1 MIQRELG
8 TSGLKVP
15 VICVGGNVYGWT
27 LPEAESFRQLD
38 AALDAGLN
46 FIDTADVY
54 SRWVPGHT
62 GGESETIIGKWFA
75 KSGKRKEVILAT
87 KVGIEMGEGKKGLK
101 PAYIRQAVEDSLR
114 RLQTDYIDL
123 YQSHRDDPETPLE
136 ETLGAFDA
144 LIKEGKVR
152 HIGASNYSGA
162 RLTEA
167 LEVSKK
173 NGFASYVSLQPHYN
187 LVERQEFESDLLPVV
202 KKYQVGVIPYF
213 ALAAGF
219 LTGKYRGKEHA
230 AKAARGKMVE
240 KYLNDWGLG
249 VVRVLEEIAKA
260 QKSTPSR
267 VALAWLIAQPGVTA
281 PIASA
286 TDAEHLTDLVEATKL
301 MLDTATIEKLN
312 AVSAPQTL
320 AKA

>member
-1 MIQRELG
+1 
-8 TSGLKVP
+8 
-15 VICVGGNVYGWT
+15 
-27 LPEAESFRQLD
+27 
-38 AALDAGLN
+38 
-46 FIDTADVY
+46 
-54 SRWVPGHT
+54 
-62 GGESETIIGKWFA
+62 
-75 KSGKRKEVILAT
+75 
-87 KVGIEMGEGKKGLK
+87 
-101 PAYIRQAVEDSLR
+101 
-114 RLQTDYIDL
+114 
-123 YQSHRDDPETPLE
+123 
-136 ETLGAFDA
+136 
-144 LIKEGKVR
+144 
-152 HIGASNYSGA
+152 
-162 RLTEA
+162 
-167 LEVSKK
+167 
-173 NGFASYVSLQPHYN
+173 
-187 LVERQEFESDLLPVV
+187 
-202 KKYQVGVIPYF
+202 VIPYF